1 LQLEMELLLQHHT
14 MRFSESFKNI
24 RDTLDGLAGQM
35 REGQEDGS
43 TLLNSLLT
51 SLEAAMPRLGL
62 DEDQEIYLMRSIED
76 KINEA
81 MAKVQNYETIQVTF
95 DSLIR
100 LLQHL
105 VDNQENL
112 VQRLISKDGL
122 EIENGPGTK
131 GDGSEVELF

>member
-1 LQLEMELLLQHHT
+1 MELLLQHHT

-43 TLLNSLLT
+43 TLLNNLLT